1 MPHFGVTE
9 LIIIMVVILLLFG
22 AKRIPEIAGSMGKGI
37 KEFKKQMNEAERE
50 FGNSGSS
57 SYQTGAPYSSPRLT
71 GEDLQQPRSY
81 QNEPEREAP
90 KRLL

>member
-1 MPHFGVTE
+1 MPHIGIME

-50 FGNSGSS
+50 LGGGSYRPDNSYS
-57 SYQTGAPYSSPRLT
+57 SSPRLT
-71 GEDLQQPRSY
+71 GEDLNRPAY
-81 QNEPEREAP
+81 QNEPEKEVAP